1 MKCITLCIF
10 VSLCTIFFSCKEAT
24 HSTKEMPNSSM
35 ENAALKLE
43 ALCMNSQDSS
53 VTFSMKTKSED
64 FICNYDYKY
73 LGLLQVNSNRFE
85 VLQKPV
91 LSGQN
96 KDALRASV
104 SIRLFLNGKLY
115 GEYNGLNNYY
125 SIKVSSNTIRI
136 YNSETKISNQF
147 EIKDSIPQILFF
159 PYNSKDSSS
168 TGDLFYFNRY

>member
-1 MKCITLCIF
+1 
-10 VSLCTIFFSCKEAT
+10 
-24 HSTKEMPNSSM
+24 MPNSSM

-85 VLQKPV
+85 VLQKTV

-104 SIRLFLNGKLY
+104 SIRLFLNGK
-115 GEYNGLNNYY
+115 
-125 SIKVSSNTIRI
+125 S
-136 YNSETKISNQF
+136 
-147 EIKDSIPQILFF
+147 
-159 PYNSKDSSS
+159 
-168 TGDLFYFNRY
+168 